1 MDAVLGWN
9 LLLSLPVILAIARLA
24 GRLLGGATP
33 ASRTERP
40 QKPVEQLRHGG
51 AVRSFGLGGG
61 A

>member
-51 AVRSFGLGGG
+51 AVR
-61 A
+61 